1 MTTTATTNAFA
12 ATAAECPT
20 AVLTLT
26 GVAAD
31 VTTYDDDTYTDGFKS
46 SMAVTFA
53 ASAFDV
59 MADGAS
65 TSALMF
71 WGRQVTADEV
81 TATATPQGA
90 WMAEVIFERTAD
102 EVADGETQTYSIGQ
116 TDLTSYYDVAA
127 TTAPVTEGAVELG
140 ADAATKYGAAATVNA
155 TATSLVVDGV
165 MTFTFLMPT
174 SNGEAEKVGQTS
186 TSGDRWSADS
196 DVVMFSAVG
205 GTQAVAAV
213 AEEDCT
219 GEGETAAEDCTGEG
233 ENAEED
239 CTGEGEIAEE
249 DCTDADE
256 CSQASVE
263 SW

>member
-1 MTTTATTNAFA
+1 MTTTETTNAFA
-12 ATAAECPT
+12 ATATDCPT

-53 ASAFDV
+53 ASAFDE

-81 TATATPQGA
+81 TATAAPQGA
-90 WMAEVIFERTAD
+90 WMADVRFEISAD
-102 EVADGETQTYSIGQ
+102 TVEDGATQTYSIGQ
-116 TDLTSYYDVAA
+116 TDLTSYWDVEG
-127 TTAPVTEGAVELG
+127 TTAPSTTGAVALG
-140 ADAATKYGAAATVNA
+140 GDADDLKYGAASTVNA

-174 SNGEAEKVGQTS
+174 SNGETEKAG
-186 TSGDRWSADS
+186 
-196 DVVMFSAVG
+196 
-205 GTQAVAAV
+205 
-213 AEEDCT
+213 
-219 GEGETAAEDCTGEG
+219 
-233 ENAEED
+233 
-239 CTGEGEIAEE
+239 
-249 DCTDADE
+249 
-256 CSQASVE
+256 
-263 SW
+263 